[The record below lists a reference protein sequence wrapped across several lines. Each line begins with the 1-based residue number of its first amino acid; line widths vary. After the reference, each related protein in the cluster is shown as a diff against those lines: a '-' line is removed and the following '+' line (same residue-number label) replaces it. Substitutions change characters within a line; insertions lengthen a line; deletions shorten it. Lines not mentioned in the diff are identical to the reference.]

1 MARLESY
8 DMDGLEEGVGSPE
21 KPPRPRYAQSR
32 SHAWLPSHVVLTAVV
47 LLAVLVGIFIRVWIL
62 GNQPINSD
70 EATPGL
76 MAHQILRGHPSAFY
90 WGQSYGSGEPY
101 VVAALFAIAGQSPL
115 TLNLTPA
122 ILAVAA
128 ALVVWRIGLRLF
140 GAPAAVAAA
149 TLSWVWGEATVWN
162 SVREIG
168 FRGVTLLCGLVVIL
182 LAIRLHASIAEGR
195 RATLHWLALG
205 LFAGLGWWASPEIS
219 YFIVPAALLLVID
232 LRRQPTREILSAVG
246 FSLGA
251 FVVGALP
258 WIVATASG
266 AGTFDQ
272 QPSPTGYLGRL
283 QLLFTHAAP
292 IALGVRV
299 EGAGAWLW
307 SAPFGVMVLIALAA
321 ATVASA
327 ALLISNVAARVLIY
341 FVCAFPFIYAA
352 FSATFFWN
360 DARYVVYLTP
370 ILALLWMGALW
381 KTAGRHAEWFAA
393 GVLIVALV
401 ATLIAFND
409 GYGTFNS
416 VSALTRWNANPND
429 AVTALGDRLESD
441 GVRAVLAQYW
451 LANTLTF
458 VSDGKVVALDPDSTR
473 NPPGE
478 LNQLGAAERT
488 WVFVNPEDT
497 GASAAALGAPG
508 ALSPAGTTLPQL
520 QSWAQA
526 HDVSLKTS
534 AEGPF
539 LVAQL
544 TRSVSVN
551 ELAAG

>member
-1 MARLESY
+1 
-8 DMDGLEEGVGSPE
+8 
-21 KPPRPRYAQSR
+21 
-32 SHAWLPSHVVLTAVV
+32 
-47 LLAVLVGIFIRVWIL
+47 
-62 GNQPINSD
+62 
-70 EATPGL
+70 

-101 VVAALFAIAGQSPL
+101 VVAALFAVAGQSAL

-122 ILAVAA
+122 ILAVVAA
-128 ALVVWRIGLRLF
+128 VVVWRIGLRLF

-149 TLSWVWGEATVWN
+149 TLSWIWGEATVWN

-168 FRGVTLLCGLVVIL
+168 FRGVTLLCGLVVVL
-182 LAIRLHASIAEGR
+182 LAVRLHESLTEGR
-195 RATLHWLALG
+195 RSRLDLFALG
-205 LFAGLGWWASPEIS
+205 LFAGIGWWASPEIS

-232 LRRQPTREILSAVG
+232 LRRRPTREILTAVG
-246 FSLGA
+246 SSLGA

-258 WIVATASG
+258 WIVATARG
-266 AGTFDQ
+266 AGTLDQ

-299 EGAGAWLW
+299 EGAGAWLV
-307 SAPFGVMVLIALAA
+307 SAPFGVVVLVVLAA

-327 ALLISNVAARVLIY
+327 VILIPNGAARVLIY
-341 FVCAFPFIYAA
+341 FVCTFPFMYAA

-370 ILALLWMGALW
+370 ILALVWMGALW
-381 KTAGRHAEWFAA
+381 KTARRDAQWFAA
-393 GVLIVALV
+393 GVLLVALI
-401 ATLIAFND
+401 ATLVAFND

-416 VSALTRWNANPND
+416 VSALTRWNANPNET
-429 AVTALGDRLESD
+429 VTALSDHLESD

-458 VSDGKVVALDPDSTR
+458 VSGGRVVALDPDSTR

-478 LNQLGAAERT
+478 LNQLRAAERT
-488 WVFVNPEDT
+488 WVFVNPADV

-508 ALSPAGTTLPQL
+508 ALSPGGTTLPQL
-520 QSWAQA
+520 QSWAGA
-526 HDVSLKTS
+526 HDVSLRTS
-534 AEGPF
+534 AVGPF
-539 LVAQL
+539 WVARLQ
-544 TRSVSVN
+544 RSVSLN
-551 ELAAG
+551 ELAAGYGTGRSGVDRGA